1 MAGGTPANPA
11 TLVGAAHRVADGIGR
26 IALVPKSDG
35 SLTAVVVSGGK
46 QYRVAPG
53 DQILVDR
60 LAGEPGSSIKLDRVL
75 LMRDG
80 SDIKVGNPGIEGI
93 DIDVKILAHRRGPRI
108 ETLRYKSKKRVRV
121 HRGGRADLT
130 AIEILAVGGLKEAT
144 GSEKKTKTEDKP
156 VAKAKTETKKA
167 KATSA
172 SAETEATTEKDET
185 ATGKAEAPAKRA
197 PRKPKTDKETK

>member
-1 MAGGTPANPA
+1 
-11 TLVGAAHRVADGIGR
+11 
-26 IALVPKSDG
+26 VPKSDG

-80 SDIKVGNPGIEGI
+80 SDIKVGNPGIDGV

-144 GSEKKTKTEDKP
+144 GTEKKTEDKP
-156 VAKAKTETKKA
+156 KTDAKKTKPVK
-167 KATSA
+167 A
-172 SAETEATTEKDET
+172 SAETESTSEKEKT
-185 ATGKAEAPAKRA
+185 ATGKAEAPTKRA